1 MSLALICMSHSPLL
15 SHADLAPDVA
25 EEVASAFA
33 EARAFAGEFHPEVI
47 VVFAP
52 DHYNGFFYDLM
63 PPYCIGLAARGI
75 GDFDTTLGPL
85 DVPRELAQAC
95 AAAVLEQDVD
105 VAVSLDMAV
114 DHGAVQPLEILFGS
128 PSAHPVIPVFV
139 NSVAPPFAPMRRV
152 RQLGSALGRY
162 LAGLDQR
169 VLLIGSGGL
178 SHDPPVP
185 RLTGATPEVERQLIA
200 NRNPTSEAR
209 AARQRRVILAGAAF
223 AAGNAEFH
231 DLNPEWDAEVLN
243 ALGSANFDAIERYHN
258 DEIVALAGHSA
269 HEIRTWVAAYAA
281 LAAAGGYSVSY
292 RYYRPIK
299 ELIAGFAVT
308 TAASICG

>member
-1 MSLALICMSHSPLL
+1 M
-15 SHADLAPDVA
+15 
-25 EEVASAFA
+25 
-33 EARAFAGEFHPEVI
+33 
-47 VVFAP
+47 
-52 DHYNGFFYDLM
+52 
-63 PPYCIGLAARGI
+63 
-75 GDFDTTLGPL
+75 
-85 DVPRELAQAC
+85 
-95 AAAVLEQDVD
+95 
-105 VAVSLDMAV
+105 
-114 DHGAVQPLEILFGS
+114 
-128 PSAHPVIPVFV
+128 IPVFV

-152 RQLGSALGRY
+152 RQLGAALGRY

-200 NRNPTSEAR
+200 NCNPTPEAR
-209 AARQRRVILAGAAF
+209 AARQQRVISAGAAF